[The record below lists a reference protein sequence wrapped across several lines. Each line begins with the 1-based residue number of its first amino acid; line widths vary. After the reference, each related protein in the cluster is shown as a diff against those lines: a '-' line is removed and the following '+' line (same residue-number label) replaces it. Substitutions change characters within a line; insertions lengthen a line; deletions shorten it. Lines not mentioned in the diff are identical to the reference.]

1 MTPKTSK
8 YIYANIK
15 IPIEIEPDGKIKS
28 LREYINI
35 QFTKCEELP
44 EKNQSDVNYS
54 FIQNNLNQILSQL
67 QIADK
72 STDKETA
79 SHQESVSASPSAKDD
94 LEPEQNKL
102 TVFANEIKTEKRET
116 RNTSFKQKSK
126 PAINRYTM
134 KNR

>member
-1 MTPKTSK
+1 MTPKTPK

-15 IPIEIEPDGKIKS
+15 IPIEIKHDGNIEP
-28 LREYINI
+28 LREYIDI

-44 EKNQSDVNYS
+44 KKNENDVSYS
-54 FIQNNLNQILSQL
+54 FIQKNLNQILSQL

-72 STDKETA
+72 ENPA
-79 SHQESVSASPSAKDD
+79 SASQ
-94 LEPEQNKL
+94 EPEQNKL
-102 TVFANEIKTEKRET
+102 TVFANEIKTEKRES

-126 PAINRYTM
+126 PAIYRYTM